1 MLVGGRAEAAA
12 AADTGG
18 GGRRKHTQD
27 QKSAYIPLVLKDAAL
42 GIIEQPQISFSYL
55 HREIASP
62 DVIHFH
68 SPTLKGEDQGWPRR
82 GAGHSMSIL
91 YARMS
96 MPSSV
101 LLSMHEKHVQN
112 ISHCATEPN
121 RNLANQ
127 KPIRHEPRRMPRPR

>member
-42 GIIEQPQISFSYL
+42 GIIEQPLISFSYL

-62 DVIHFH
+62 DVSEIN
-68 SPTLKGEDQGWPRR
+68 SQI
-82 GAGHSMSIL
+82 SIDS
-91 YARMS
+91 YY
-96 MPSSV
+96 
-101 LLSMHEKHVQN
+101 N
-112 ISHCATEPN
+112 CTYG
-121 RNLANQ
+121 
-127 KPIRHEPRRMPRPR
+127 IRVTSFTTGD